1 MQNFKHLAIAALCAS
16 SCPKHWDSMDNHGCG
31 CRGVLLGDFE
41 HEGYC
46 WPTGYVP
53 GGGPIIIEDF
63 DAPQVKLQQNAIANI
78 AKDVG
83 FATDVGSDLASI
95 AAACKEIAKNVEILA
110 GSLGI
115 FGSVF
120 SMFSPKPSVDDI
132 LGAVDEAFKQLTKK
146 VNDQFTNMK
155 GYVDQQILESSK
167 DRWEDSYAGYYNE
180 FKGCLRFDPQGWND
194 TIKCMENVDNAAGSN
209 KAIFMDFLN
218 DMDNDD
224 FEPSV
229 NDIKKM
235 EVQFNV
241 YNNYAQLRMMM
252 LLSLYGAFK
261 DDDAMPSDWVQL
273 DAYRAMAK
281 SYLQTLRD
289 ESLMYKKYNQF
300 CRDKITA
307 KYNEFEWDHFEW
319 NTKCGS
325 VEDKCVKSP
334 IIKRNTYYEIECWS
348 FFDYVAVLPSQTC
361 NRRLRIAAMGQDDQW
376 TTAICTDTYYCGG
389 TKAEFGERAY
399 IAVTTDMFKAYHSN
413 LTDQVKYYWE
423 ATALAELDTYQQI
436 HDEAVKRLEDYA
448 DVNAHHCGINTDLVE
463 PSVEK
468 INKVEL

>member
-1 MQNFKHLAIAALCAS
+1 MQNLKHLAIAALCAS
-16 SCPKHWDSMDNHGCG
+16 SCPDHWEKMDGHDCG
-31 CRGVLLGDFE
+31 CRGVYMDAFD

-46 WPTGYVP
+46 WPTAYVP
-53 GGGPIIIEDF
+53 GGGPVILEDF
-63 DAPQVKLQQNAIANI
+63 DAPHVELQQNAIANI
-78 AKDVG
+78 AKGVG
-83 FATDVGSDLASI
+83 FVTDVGSDLSDI
-95 AAACKEIAKNVEILA
+95 AQACTEVAKHVKILA
-110 GSLGI
+110 SSLGI

-120 SMFSPKPSVDDI
+120 NMFTSKPSADDI
-132 LGAVDEAFKQLTKK
+132 IDAVDKAFEELTRK

-155 GYVDQQILESSK
+155 GYVDEQILQSSK
-167 DRWEDSYAGYYNE
+167 DRWEDSYSGYLNE

-194 TIKCMENVDNAAGSN
+194 TVKCMENVDNDAGSN
-209 KAIFMDFLN
+209 YAIFMDFLN
-218 DMDNDD
+218 DMDDDD
-224 FEPSV
+224 FAPST

-261 DDDAMPSDWVQL
+261 DDDAMPPDWVEL

-281 SYLQTLRD
+281 SYLESIRD
-289 ESLMYKKYNQF
+289 ESLKYKKYNEF
-300 CRDKITA
+300 CRDKIVS
-307 KYNEFEWDHFEW
+307 KYTEFDWSRY
-319 NTKCGS
+319 NTNVKCGS
-325 VEDKCVKSP
+325 VSNQCVP
-334 IIKRNTYYEIECWS
+334 TPVIHRNKHFEIDCS
-348 FFDYVAVLPSQTC
+348 AIFDYVAVLQSQTC
-361 NRRLRIAAMGQDDQW
+361 NRKMRIACMGQNDDW
-376 TTAICTDTYYCGG
+376 TTPICMHDCGL
-389 TKAEFGERAY
+389 TKAQFGKRAFVR
-399 IAVTTDMFKAYHSN
+399 VTEDLYYNYHRN

-448 DVNAHHCGINTDLVE
+448 DVNAHHCGINTDLVG